1 MKTVK
6 EVSEFTGISVRTLH
20 YYDEIGLFK
29 KLVDKNAQQY
39 LCIECMA
46 KHFDVSV
53 SDLEEKIKQYK
64 QLGCMLFY

>member
-1 MKTVK
+1 MSNCIKCDKTLK
-6 EVSEFTGISVRTLH
+6 R
-20 YYDEIGLFK
+20 DEIGLFK

-46 KHFDVSV
+46 KHFDVSL

-64 QLGCMLFY
+64 QLGCMLFC